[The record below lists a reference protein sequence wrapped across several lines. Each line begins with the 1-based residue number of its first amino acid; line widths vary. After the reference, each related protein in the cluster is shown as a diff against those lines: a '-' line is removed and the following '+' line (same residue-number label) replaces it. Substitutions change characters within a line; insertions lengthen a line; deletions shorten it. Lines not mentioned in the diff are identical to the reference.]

1 MKKTYEVL
9 CSPLGEKVRVD
20 TPVCLFTPFV
30 TSAVDGIS
38 DVGVLGKFDY
48 SIQLLFFVSFSKV
61 PDDLGVLR
69 CAVWAIMVDKKAS
82 LYRTLI
88 GSTGFLHHKIDDDE
102 EFSLHERDVM
112 DLGRMFTF
120 WT

>member
-9 CSPLGEKVRVD
+9 CSPLGERVRVD

-38 DVGVLGKFDY
+38 DVGVL
-48 SIQLLFFVSFSKV
+48 
-61 PDDLGVLR
+61 VLR
-69 CAVWAIMVDKKAS
+69 CAVRAITVDKKAS

-88 GSTGFLHHKIDDDE
+88 ESTEFLRHKINDDE
-102 EFSLHERDVM
+102 EFPLHERDVM

>member
-9 CSPLGEKVRVD
+9 CSPLGERVRVD

-48 SIQLLFFVSFSKV
+48 SIQLLFVVSFSKV

-69 CAVWAIMVDKKAS
+69 CAVRAITVDKKAS

-88 GSTGFLHHKIDDDE
+88 ESTEFLRHKINDDE
-102 EFSLHERDVM
+102 EFPLHERDVM